1 MNYYWRPEELQQ
13 LRLDAQVAVEGVAD
27 TVRDIL
33 KDGRYFLL
41 ENPHNGAFWSQPAMV
56 KLMSEHNLL
65 YDFGHMCAYGLRGR
79 NGLLTKKPTGWLSN
93 HPGLLK
99 SVTRKCNGQHEH
111 EECMGGNAAAAA
123 IYTKQLARSVVHSL
137 VDVLH
142 DLGDERFV
150 LATTSHYPLESLPY
164 SVFPTTS
171 TGDSGYV
178 DLQQDHDAW
187 RPLLKE
193 GAERLEGK
201 VAVSAEVKPSAY
213 LEQIKTLAPWH
224 LTYVQIYRTPKT
236 RRLPTR
242 RMLENPDITH
252 RGAALLFQ
260 DGSISI
266 ESQSLEDVTQPN
278 TKFDRTV
285 RVAIFLYGRPM
296 QVETSAQ
303 RKAASKHHQ
312 EFPEPEQTMADWEP
326 GAKDIT
332 FPGLSD
338 DQLPRW
344 MQSVLKRVHTNLGH
358 PHNSTFVRQL
368 AQANA
373 SPVALMGARALK
385 RAVCERLRPPKQPRP
400 SKSFPMTKRFN
411 ERLMLDLVFVKD
423 MAGETFGFLNQV
435 DDTTTY
441 QVLSLLP
448 SRESSQIIE
457 VMAKGWFLVFQ
468 RLSCWTLKGH
478 SKVLTSILWRPR
490 VAFKFVLFHQMHT
503 TSLERRRD
511 MVI

>member
-1 MNYYWRPEELQQ
+1 MILEMNVLFWQQ
-13 LRLDAQVAVEGVAD
+13 PLTIPWSHCPTLF
-27 TVRDIL
+27 
-33 KDGRYFLL
+33 FLL
-41 ENPHNGAFWSQPAMV
+41 PQ
-56 KLMSEHNLL
+56 
-65 YDFGHMCAYGLRGR
+65 
-79 NGLLTKKPTGWLSN
+79 
-93 HPGLLK
+93 
-99 SVTRKCNGQHEH
+99 
-111 EECMGGNAAAAA
+111 
-123 IYTKQLARSVVHSL
+123 
-137 VDVLH
+137 
-142 DLGDERFV
+142 
-150 LATTSHYPLESLPY
+150 
-164 SVFPTTS
+164 VFPTTS

-187 RPLLKE
+187 RPRLKE
-193 GAERLEGK
+193 AAERLEGK
-201 VAVSAEVKPSAY
+201 VAFSAEVKPSAY
-213 LEQIKTLAPWH
+213 LEQIKTLALWH

-266 ESQSLEDVTQPN
+266 ESQSLDDVTQPN

-285 RVAIFLYGRPM
+285 RVAILLYGRPM

-312 EFPEPEQTMADWEP
+312 EIPEPEQTMADWEP

-411 ERLMLDLVFVKD
+411 ERLMSDLVFVKD

-457 VMAKGWFLVFQ
+457 VMAKGWFKFFGFPEAL
-468 RLSCWTLKGH
+468 LLDAEG
-478 SKVLTSILWRPR
+478 
-490 VAFKFVLFHQMHT
+490 AFKSFDFDTLTAQSGIQVRFVPPDAHYQLGKAERHGHIAREIMNRLIHQHGVLGAHGNDSHHGDTRQEHADHTSRSKSFSMGSGSESQASQLFD
-503 TSLERRRD
+503 LRDRER
-511 MVI
+511 